1 MTSYVN
7 SDSTTIVDY
16 KSSTLTG
23 KKGRVRF
30 YFLKDFEQ
38 QVISEIGSIPESY
51 KSNLFTGVLSQDG
64 SYTIAE
70 ETVVAGDTTEADRQ
84 FHELISRELGGVITP
99 TQVGAAIAA
108 QARWESQGKWDL
120 WEVCL
125 RSSKKP
131 NGDGEGVSAGK
142 FQFT

>member
-64 SYTIAE
+64 TYTITE
-70 ETVVAGDTTEADRQ
+70 ETIAAGDTTEADR
-84 FHELISRELGGVITP
+84 
-99 TQVGAAIAA
+99 
-108 QARWESQGKWDL
+108 
-120 WEVCL
+120 
-125 RSSKKP
+125 
-131 NGDGEGVSAGK
+131 
-142 FQFT
+142 